1 MNQIRELWARL
12 TLRQKL
18 SLGLALLLVSGG
30 MYWFVR
36 DRKERD
42 FKPLFTQIA
51 PEDAGQ
57 VTAKLKERAVEFKI
71 SDDGNAILVRSANL
85 AELRMEMAAAGYPR
99 SGRIGFEIFDKTNF
113 ALTEFAEQVNYQRA
127 MEGELERTI
136 NTLREV
142 EQARVHLTFAKN
154 SLFLENRQPAKASIV
169 LKLKSGHRLPPA
181 AVQAITFMLS
191 SAVEGLAPEQVSL
204 IDQNGLLLNR
214 PKKTLTAD
222 EEMPEMLLEYRQK
235 LERDLLAKVNQT
247 LGPLLGEEKFR
258 AGITVDCE
266 LSTAEASEET
276 FDPEKA
282 VVLSEQ
288 KTEDIS
294 GIPLAVG
301 VPGTPSNLPRPTSR
315 PVSSQTNTQR
325 KTESTNYQASRTIR
339 RTKTP
344 QGGIRRIS
352 LSVLFDQDM
361 RWEGVGPKAKRIYD
375 VPSPE
380 KVKAIRDVVSAAVGI
395 VPTRDLVIVESLP
408 FDTTQRMAAP
418 AAPLPPAAP
427 KPLFVIPEPLL
438 KILPPPLRDPVVL
451 AAVVIGAGLFLM
463 LVGAGLLWFLQ
474 RKKKKAAAAAAL
486 LKAKSETPKLE
497 GESEEDKPFEER
509 LAEQQDLQKRL
520 EQKELE
526 KLRMPQVTTPKGKIL
541 AQHVTDEAKKDPAAI
556 AHVLR
561 TWLHDS

>member
-1 MNQIRELWARL
+1 LNQIRELWARL
-12 TLRQKL
+12 TLRQKI
-18 SLGLALLLVSGG
+18 SLGLALLVMGG
-30 MYWFVR
+30 GIYWFVR

-42 FKPLFTQIA
+42 YKPLFTQIA

-57 VTAKLKERAVEFKI
+57 VTTKLKEKAIEYKI
-71 SDDGNAILVRSANL
+71 SEDGNSILVRSANL
-85 AELRMEMAAAGYPR
+85 AELRMEMAAAGFPR

-142 EQARVHLTFAKN
+142 EHARVHLTFAKN
-154 SLFLENRQPAKASIV
+154 SLFVENRQPAKASVV
-169 LKLKSGHRLPPA
+169 LKLKSGHRLPA
-181 AVQAITFMLS
+181 SAVQAITFMLS

-204 IDQNGLLLNR
+204 IDHNGVLLNR
-214 PKKTLTAD
+214 PKKSLTAD

-247 LGPLLGEEKFR
+247 LGPLLGEDKFR

-282 VVLSEQ
+282 VVMSEQ

-294 GIPLAVG
+294 GIPLATG
-301 VPGTPSNLPRPTSR
+301 VPGTPSNLPRPVSR
-315 PVSSQTNTQR
+315 PVSAMTNTQR

-361 RWEGVGPKAKRIYD
+361 RWEGVGAKAKRIYD

-395 VPTRDLVIVESLP
+395 VAERDLVIVESLP
-408 FDTTQRMAAP
+408 FDTTVRVPAP
-418 AAPLPPAAP
+418 AAPIPPPAP

-438 KILPPPLRDPVVL
+438 KILPPPLRDPMVL
-451 AAVVIGAGLFLM
+451 AAVVIGAGLLLLFL
-463 LVGAGLLWFLQ
+463 GLAVFWFLR
-474 RKKKKAAAAAAL
+474 RKKKKGAAVAGQI
-486 LKAKSETPKLE
+486 KEGSEVPKLE
-497 GESEEDKPFEER
+497 GDAEDEKPFEER

-561 TWLHDS
+561 TWLHDN

>member
-30 MYWFVR
+30 IYWFVH

-71 SDDGNAILVRSANL
+71 SEDGNTILVRSANL

-127 MEGELERTI
+127 LEGELERTI
-136 NTLREV
+136 HTLREV

-294 GIPLAVG
+294 GIPLASG

-315 PVSSQTNTQR
+315 PVSAQTNTQR

-395 VPTRDLVIVESLP
+395 VPNRDLVIVESLP
-408 FDTTQRMAAP
+408 FDTTQRVAAP
-418 AAPLPPAAP
+418 AAPLPPAPP
-427 KPLFVIPEPLL
+427 KPLFVIPDALL

-451 AAVVIGAGLFLM
+451 AAAVIGAGLLLM

-486 LKAKSETPKLE
+486 LKGKSDTPKLE
-497 GESEEDKPFEER
+497 GESEDDKPFEER

-561 TWLHDS
+561 TWLHDN

>member
-1 MNQIRELWARL
+1 
-12 TLRQKL
+12 
-18 SLGLALLLVSGG
+18 
-30 MYWFVR
+30 
-36 DRKERD
+36 
-42 FKPLFTQIA
+42 
-51 PEDAGQ
+51 
-57 VTAKLKERAVEFKI
+57 
-71 SDDGNAILVRSANL
+71 
-85 AELRMEMAAAGYPR
+85 
-99 SGRIGFEIFDKTNF
+99 
-113 ALTEFAEQVNYQRA
+113 
-127 MEGELERTI
+127 
-136 NTLREV
+136 
-142 EQARVHLTFAKN
+142 
-154 SLFLENRQPAKASIV
+154 
-169 LKLKSGHRLPPA
+169 
-181 AVQAITFMLS
+181 
-191 SAVEGLAPEQVSL
+191 
-204 IDQNGLLLNR
+204 
-214 PKKTLTAD
+214 
-222 EEMPEMLLEYRQK
+222 
-235 LERDLLAKVNQT
+235 
-247 LGPLLGEEKFR
+247 LGPLLGEDKFR

-282 VVLSEQ
+282 VVMSEQ

-294 GIPLAVG
+294 GIPLATG
-301 VPGTPSNLPRPTSR
+301 VPGTPSNLPRPVSR
-315 PVSSQTNTQR
+315 PVSAMTNMQR

-361 RWEGVGPKAKRIYD
+361 RWEGVGAKAKRVYD

-395 VPTRDLVIVESLP
+395 VAERDLVIVESLP
-408 FDTTQRMAAP
+408 FDTTVRVPAP
-418 AAPLPPAAP
+418 AAPIPPAPP

-438 KILPPPLRDPVVL
+438 KMLPPPLRDPMVL
-451 AAVVIGAGLFLM
+451 AAVVIGAGLL
-463 LVGAGLLWFLQ
+463 LLILGLAVFWFLR
-474 RKKKKAAAAAAL
+474 RKKKKGAAAAQ
-486 LKAKSETPKLE
+486 LKAGSDVPKLE
-497 GESEEDKPFEER
+497 GESEEEKPFEER